1 MKKLIILTG
10 LLLSTSAYAQTEV
23 TAGVTRGKDYG
34 VTYALPKTAINIE
47 VKVNKVTYTPGEFS
61 KYADRYLRLT
71 DVSGEPQEYWEL
83 VSVKAKSVGIP

>member
-10 LLLSTSAYAQTEV
+10 LLLSTSAYPQTAG

-71 DVSGEPQEYWEL
+71 DVSCEPQEYW
-83 VSVKAKSVGIP
+83 

>member
-47 VKVNKVTYTPGEFS
+47 VKVNKVNI
-61 KYADRYLRLT
+61 LRENSASMPT
-71 DVSGEPQEYWEL
+71 VISG
-83 VSVKAKSVGIP
+83 

>member
-47 VKVNKVTYTPGEFS
+47 VKVNKVTYTPGIQQVCRPLS
-61 KYADRYLRLT
+61 PVDRC
-71 DVSGEPQEYWEL
+71 
-83 VSVKAKSVGIP
+83 VG